1 MLSFKQSKMLN
12 SKENVALEPSSRSTL
27 LNEHK
32 VERQDKDKLSYS
44 YNLIED
50 GPLGG
55 KLEKIFYENK
65 FVGAVCGGSV
75 CKSLMKFYT
84 ISDCIFTEE
93 EIKDLNERMYGVY
106 KNVEAYLLAN
116 HEVYMIT

>member
-1 MLSFKQSKMLN
+1 MLSFKQSKVLN

-27 LNEHK
+27 LN
-32 VERQDKDKLSYS
+32 

-55 KLEKIFYENK
+55 KLEKIFYGNK
-65 FVGAVCGGSV
+65 FVGAICRGSV